1 MRNLTEDYIGD
12 WKKDPG
18 ERVCIIWTL
27 WKVRIIDDYEFLFY
41 QDSLWLGVLTQLLSF
56 AIEWLLSHI
65 ELVVDAVGHNTI
77 EEITDLRMFL
87 AWNVYLN
94 VYNSE

>member
-41 QDSLWLGVLTQLLSF
+41 QDSL
-56 AIEWLLSHI
+56 
-65 ELVVDAVGHNTI
+65 
-77 EEITDLRMFL
+77 
-87 AWNVYLN
+87 
-94 VYNSE
+94 